1 MTLWILA
8 ALALLLLVVRQA
20 VGLGVETARA
30 AKLEAAGD
38 AVARGAVI
46 AVAQELLA
54 LHGKGAKDSSLKK
67 MKEEK
72 LKAGEELDFYLVKA
86 GSWEV
91 LKRGRGGQFPVYGG
105 SWLDRDYA
113 VCQVL
118 PEDSK
123 APLALLEEKQLRRIP
138 SIGASEAKSLGDFI
152 RSNGVGLLSVKQL
165 LALKAA
171 QGDAFKG
178 GASGPALDKI
188 FTFHSD
194 GKLYVNHATAEAI
207 AATLDIDLSVAKGVA
222 GSAQN
227 GHCFLKLEDLEKA
240 SGVASAKLSEK
251 VKLLCGV
258 YRIKACA
265 VIGGRPSEL
274 EAVVALP
281 AGDSFEILYMGGS

>member
-194 GKLYVNHATAEAI
+194 GKLYVNHLKLE
-207 AATLDIDLSVAKGVA
+207 DLEKASGVA
-222 GSAQN
+222 SAKKLDLL
-227 GHCFLKLEDLEKA
+227 LKLEDLEKA